1 MKQRTADSSHLM
13 GARVS
18 QPVVD
23 ALIVGERLMS
33 MAGLAAQ
40 RTLERGIA
48 MGDKKHGEQPNA
60 ARGYRPLVLT
70 LTGFKGIR
78 SGLGRNTL
86 RLDVEALAGDA
97 TLVAIA
103 GANGRGKTTVMDNL
117 HPYLVMPSRAGADG
131 LGAFSYYDHVFLP
144 ESQKELTWEHRGHRY
159 KSQLVF
165 RVNGKRKTEAFLFE
179 QSGSHWTP
187 VVLAD
192 GTVSDGKVDIYEQA
206 VRELLGPPE
215 TFFTSVFSAQGKRPL
230 SAYRNGEIKGL
241 LADLL
246 GLEQVR
252 QQGERAAETS
262 RLLKNGLAVIRQEQT
277 GAAAEIAR
285 LAGELSALGDP
296 DAALSRAITERH
308 AAARSL
314 NAARSAES
322 AVLADSQAAAE
333 TDKRR
338 TELAAERDR
347 AAAGARAAL
356 QRLAEELARLDV
368 RAGALAQRAAARKRQ
383 HAEQRARLTRQS
395 DALRQS
401 CAGAGRVAW
410 ASRRLMA
417 AERAVQLRTDR
428 ATAAQALADKAD
440 QLRGKLR
447 LLTQQIEG
455 IEREAGQ
462 VSLRHADLQR
472 RFGLAAEVPCVG
484 TDLQGRCK
492 LLGDAMD
499 AQAMLPSVDGQ
510 IAALRDR
517 QRAAEAERAGLS
529 EGLRPLAGVAALRNE
544 AERRLERASA
554 HLSRLARL
562 AAREGEMRQ
571 AQAALT
577 AVEVELGSL
586 PNDAPAETDEEA
598 AETDEEAAERVDID
612 AARARL
618 VAERDRLSAERDA
631 SIGRIEAA
639 VAALPPAFDR
649 GRLELARRA
658 SVQSE
663 AGMRSAEQA
672 HLAAVRTQE
681 RRAALQAQ
689 QARVSGEAAATEAR
703 ASAVESEL
711 SGWTL
716 LARCLSNDGVIAL
729 DIDDAGPTLAG
740 LANDLLLACYG
751 RRFTLEI
758 RTQVATAKGEMREG
772 FEIVVHDGEGGESK
786 SVALLS
792 GGERVWI
799 NECLT
804 RAIALY
810 LAGNAGREYG
820 TLFCDEADGPLDPD
834 RKRMF
839 MDMKREVIRLGG
851 YQREFFVSQTQEL
864 TAMADK
870 VIDLDSFVLAQEAAT

>member
-1 MKQRTADSSHLM
+1 
-13 GARVS
+13 
-18 QPVVD
+18 
-23 ALIVGERLMS
+23 
-33 MAGLAAQ
+33 
-40 RTLERGIA
+40 
-48 MGDKKHGEQPNA
+48 
-60 ARGYRPLVLT
+60 
-70 LTGFKGIR
+70 
-78 SGLGRNTL
+78 
-86 RLDVEALAGDA
+86 
-97 TLVAIA
+97 
-103 GANGRGKTTVMDNL
+103 
-117 HPYLVMPSRAGADG
+117 
-131 LGAFSYYDHVFLP
+131 
-144 ESQKELTWEHRGHRY
+144 
-159 KSQLVF
+159 
-165 RVNGKRKTEAFLFE
+165 
-179 QSGSHWTP
+179 
-187 VVLAD
+187 
-192 GTVSDGKVDIYEQA
+192 
-206 VRELLGPPE
+206 
-215 TFFTSVFSAQGKRPL
+215 
-230 SAYRNGEIKGL
+230 
-241 LADLL
+241 
-246 GLEQVR
+246 
-252 QQGERAAETS
+252 
-262 RLLKNGLAVIRQEQT
+262 
-277 GAAAEIAR
+277 
-285 LAGELSALGDP
+285 
-296 DAALSRAITERH
+296 
-308 AAARSL
+308 
-314 NAARSAES
+314 
-322 AVLADSQAAAE
+322 
-333 TDKRR
+333 
-338 TELAAERDR
+338 
-347 AAAGARAAL
+347 
-356 QRLAEELARLDV
+356 
-368 RAGALAQRAAARKRQ
+368 
-383 HAEQRARLTRQS
+383 
-395 DALRQS
+395 
-401 CAGAGRVAW
+401 
-410 ASRRLMA
+410 
-417 AERAVQLRTDR
+417 
-428 ATAAQALADKAD
+428 
-440 QLRGKLR
+440 
-447 LLTQQIEG
+447 
-455 IEREAGQ
+455 
-462 VSLRHADLQR
+462 
-472 RFGLAAEVPCVG
+472 
-484 TDLQGRCK
+484 
-492 LLGDAMD
+492 
-499 AQAMLPSVDGQ
+499 
-510 IAALRDR
+510 
-517 QRAAEAERAGLS
+517 
-529 EGLRPLAGVAALRNE
+529 
-544 AERRLERASA
+544 
-554 HLSRLARL
+554 
-562 AAREGEMRQ
+562 MRQ

-598 AETDEEAAERVDID
+598 AERFDID

-716 LARCLSNDGVIAL
+716 LARCMSNDGVIAL

-851 YQREFFVSQTQEL
+851 YQREFFVSQTPEL

>member
-1 MKQRTADSSHLM
+1 
-13 GARVS
+13 
-18 QPVVD
+18 
-23 ALIVGERLMS
+23 
-33 MAGLAAQ
+33 
-40 RTLERGIA
+40 
-48 MGDKKHGEQPNA
+48 
-60 ARGYRPLVLT
+60 
-70 LTGFKGIR
+70 
-78 SGLGRNTL
+78 
-86 RLDVEALAGDA
+86 
-97 TLVAIA
+97 
-103 GANGRGKTTVMDNL
+103 
-117 HPYLVMPSRAGADG
+117 
-131 LGAFSYYDHVFLP
+131 
-144 ESQKELTWEHRGHRY
+144 
-159 KSQLVF
+159 
-165 RVNGKRKTEAFLFE
+165 
-179 QSGSHWTP
+179 
-187 VVLAD
+187 
-192 GTVSDGKVDIYEQA
+192 
-206 VRELLGPPE
+206 
-215 TFFTSVFSAQGKRPL
+215 
-230 SAYRNGEIKGL
+230 
-241 LADLL
+241 
-246 GLEQVR
+246 
-252 QQGERAAETS
+252 
-262 RLLKNGLAVIRQEQT
+262 
-277 GAAAEIAR
+277 
-285 LAGELSALGDP
+285 
-296 DAALSRAITERH
+296 
-308 AAARSL
+308 
-314 NAARSAES
+314 
-322 AVLADSQAAAE
+322 
-333 TDKRR
+333 
-338 TELAAERDR
+338 
-347 AAAGARAAL
+347 
-356 QRLAEELARLDV
+356 
-368 RAGALAQRAAARKRQ
+368 
-383 HAEQRARLTRQS
+383 
-395 DALRQS
+395 
-401 CAGAGRVAW
+401 
-410 ASRRLMA
+410 MA
-417 AERAVQLRTDR
+417 AERAVQIRTER
-428 ATAAQALADKAD
+428 AAAAQALADKAD
-440 QLRGKLR
+440 QLRGKVR
-447 LLTQQIEG
+447 LLAQQIEG

-492 LLGDAMD
+492 LLGDARE

-529 EGLRPLAGVAALRNE
+529 EGLRPLAGVGELRNE

-554 HLSRLARL
+554 RLSSLARL

-577 AVEVELGSL
+577 AVEVELGLLS
-586 PNDAPAETDEEA
+586 NDAPAETDEEA
-598 AETDEEAAERVDID
+598 AERADIE
-612 AARARL
+612 AARAR
-618 VAERDRLSAERDA
+618 VAAERNRLSTERDA
-631 SIGRIEAA
+631 SISRIETA

-658 SVQSE
+658 SILAE
-663 AGMRSAEQA
+663 AGLHSAEQA

-689 QARVSGEAAATEAR
+689 QARVSGEAAATDAR

-772 FEIVVHDGEGGESK
+772 FDIVVHDGEGGESK

-851 YQREFFVSQTQEL
+851 YQREFFVSQTPEL

>member
-1 MKQRTADSSHLM
+1 M
-13 GARVS
+13 
-18 QPVVD
+18 
-23 ALIVGERLMS
+23 
-33 MAGLAAQ
+33 
-40 RTLERGIA
+40 
-48 MGDKKHGEQPNA
+48 
-60 ARGYRPLVLT
+60 
-70 LTGFKGIR
+70 
-78 SGLGRNTL
+78 
-86 RLDVEALAGDA
+86 
-97 TLVAIA
+97 
-103 GANGRGKTTVMDNL
+103 
-117 HPYLVMPSRAGADG
+117 
-131 LGAFSYYDHVFLP
+131 
-144 ESQKELTWEHRGHRY
+144 
-159 KSQLVF
+159 
-165 RVNGKRKTEAFLFE
+165 
-179 QSGSHWTP
+179 
-187 VVLAD
+187 
-192 GTVSDGKVDIYEQA
+192 
-206 VRELLGPPE
+206 RELLGSPE

-246 GLEQVR
+246 GLDQVR
-252 QQGERAAETS
+252 EQGERAAETS
-262 RLLKNGLAVIRQEQT
+262 RLLKNGLAVIRQEQA

-296 DAALSRAITERH
+296 EAALSRAITERD

-314 NAARSAES
+314 DAARSAEA

-347 AAAGARAAL
+347 AAVGARAAL

-383 HAEQRARLTRQS
+383 HAEQRARLTRQR

-410 ASRRLMA
+410 ASRRQMA
-417 AERAVQLRTDR
+417 GERAVQIRAER

-440 QLRGKLR
+440 QLRGKVR
-447 LLTQQIEG
+447 LLAQQIEG

-492 LLGDAMD
+492 LLGDARD

-517 QRAAEAERAGLS
+517 QRAAEAERGGLS
-529 EGLRPLAGVAALRNE
+529 EGLRPLAGVGELRNE

-554 HLSRLARL
+554 HLSSLARL
-562 AAREGEMRQ
+562 AGREGEMRQ
-571 AQAALT
+571 AQAALV
-577 AVEVELGSL
+577 AIEAELGVL
-586 PNDAPAETDEEA
+586 PDDAPAETDEEA
-598 AETDEEAAERVDID
+598 AERADIE

-618 VAERDRLSAERDA
+618 VAERNRLSTERDA
-631 SIGRIEAA
+631 SIGRIEGA

-658 SVQSE
+658 STQAV
-663 AGMRSAEQA
+663 AGLRIAEQA
-672 HLAAVRTQE
+672 HLAAVRIQE
-681 RRAALQAQ
+681 RKAALQAQ
-689 QARVSGEAAATEAR
+689 HARASGEAVATDARATE
-703 ASAVESEL
+703 VESEL

-772 FEIVVHDGEGGESK
+772 FDIVVHDGEG
-786 SVALLS
+786 
-792 GGERVWI
+792 
-799 NECLT
+799 
-804 RAIALY
+804 
-810 LAGNAGREYG
+810 
-820 TLFCDEADGPLDPD
+820 
-834 RKRMF
+834 
-839 MDMKREVIRLGG
+839 
-851 YQREFFVSQTQEL
+851 
-864 TAMADK
+864 
-870 VIDLDSFVLAQEAAT
+870 

>member
-1 MKQRTADSSHLM
+1 M
-13 GARVS
+13 
-18 QPVVD
+18 
-23 ALIVGERLMS
+23 
-33 MAGLAAQ
+33 
-40 RTLERGIA
+40 
-48 MGDKKHGEQPNA
+48 
-60 ARGYRPLVLT
+60 
-70 LTGFKGIR
+70 
-78 SGLGRNTL
+78 
-86 RLDVEALAGDA
+86 
-97 TLVAIA
+97 
-103 GANGRGKTTVMDNL
+103 
-117 HPYLVMPSRAGADG
+117 
-131 LGAFSYYDHVFLP
+131 
-144 ESQKELTWEHRGHRY
+144 
-159 KSQLVF
+159 F

-179 QSGSHWTP
+179 QADGHWKP

-206 VRELLGPPE
+206 VRELLGSPE

-246 GLEQVR
+246 GLDQVR
-252 QQGERAAETS
+252 QQGEHAAETA
-262 RLLKNGLAVIRQEQT
+262 RLLKNGLALIRQEQA

-296 DAALSRAITERH
+296 EAALSRATTERD

-314 NAARSAES
+314 DAVRAAEAT
-322 AVLADSQAAAE
+322 VLADSQAAAE

-347 AAAGARAAL
+347 VAVGAREAL

-383 HAEQRARLTRQS
+383 HAEQRARLTRQR

-410 ASRRLMA
+410 ASRRLA
-417 AERAVQLRTDR
+417 VAERAADLRTER

-440 QLRGKLR
+440 QLRGKVR

-455 IEREAGQ
+455 VEREAGQ

-472 RFGLAAEVPCVG
+472 RFGLSAEVPCVG

-492 LLGDAMD
+492 LLGDARD

-529 EGLRPLAGVAALRNE
+529 EELRPLAGVAELRNE
-544 AERRLERASA
+544 AERRLEVASA
-554 HLSRLARL
+554 RSSSLARL

-571 AQAALT
+571 AQAALV
-577 AVEVELGSL
+577 AIEAELGVL
-586 PNDAPAETDEEA
+586 PDDAPAETDEEA
-598 AETDEEAAERVDID
+598 AERADIE

-618 VAERDRLSAERDA
+618 AAERNRLSTERDA
-631 SIGRIEAA
+631 SIGRIEGA

-649 GRLELARRA
+649 GRLEAARRA
-658 SVQSE
+658 SIQAD
-663 AGMRSAEQA
+663 AGLRSAEQA
-672 HLAAVRTQE
+672 HLAAVRIQE
-681 RRAALQAQ
+681 RRTALQAQ
-689 QARVSGEAAATEAR
+689 HARASGEAVATDARATE
-703 ASAVESEL
+703 VESEL

-758 RTQVATAKGEMREG
+758 
-772 FEIVVHDGEGGESK
+772 
-786 SVALLS
+786 
-792 GGERVWI
+792 
-799 NECLT
+799 
-804 RAIALY
+804 
-810 LAGNAGREYG
+810 
-820 TLFCDEADGPLDPD
+820 
-834 RKRMF
+834 
-839 MDMKREVIRLGG
+839 
-851 YQREFFVSQTQEL
+851 
-864 TAMADK
+864 
-870 VIDLDSFVLAQEAAT
+870 

>member
-1 MKQRTADSSHLM
+1 MDNKAYDGQRA
-13 GARVS
+13 
-18 QPVVD
+18 PV
-23 ALIVGERLMS
+23 
-33 MAGLAAQ
+33 
-40 RTLERGIA
+40 
-48 MGDKKHGEQPNA
+48 
-60 ARGYRPLVLT
+60 RGYRPTALT

-78 SGLGRNTL
+78 SGLGRDTL
-86 RLDVEALAGDA
+86 RLDVGALAGDA

-117 HPYLVMPSRAGADG
+117 TPYLVMPSRAGADG

-144 ESQKELTWEHRGHRY
+144 ESQKELTWEHRGRRY
-159 KSQLVF
+159 KSHLVF
-165 RVNGKRKTEAFLFE
+165 RLNGKRKTEAFLFE
-179 QSGSHWTP
+179 QSGSHWKP

-192 GTVSDGKVDIYEQA
+192 GTVSDGKVDIYERA
-206 VRELLGPPE
+206 VCELLGPPE

-246 GLEQVR
+246 GLDQVR
-252 QQGERAAETS
+252 QQGERAAETA
-262 RLLKNGLAVIRQEQT
+262 RLLKNGLAVIRQEQA

-285 LAGELSALGDP
+285 LAGELSTLGDP
-296 DAALSRAITERH
+296 EAALSRAITERD

-314 NAARSAES
+314 DVARAAEA
-322 AVLADSQAAAE
+322 ALLAGSRAAAE
-333 TDKRR
+333 ADKRR
-338 TELAAERDR
+338 TGLAAERDG
-347 AAAGARAAL
+347 AAGGARAAL
-356 QRLAEELARLDV
+356 QRVAEEVGRLDV

-383 HAEQRARLTRQS
+383 HAEQRARLVRQR
-395 DALRQS
+395 DAHRQS
-401 CAGAGRVAW
+401 CVGASRVAW
-410 ASRRLMA
+410 ALRRLVA
-417 AERAVQLRTDR
+417 AERAAQMRAER

-440 QLRGKLR
+440 QLRGKVR
-447 LLTQQIEG
+447 LLTQQIDG

-484 TDLQGRCK
+484 TDLQGRCQ
-492 LLGDAMD
+492 LLGDARG
-499 AQAMLPSVDGQ
+499 AQAMLPSVVAQ
-510 IAALRDR
+510 IAGLRER
-517 QRAAEAERAGLS
+517 QRTAEAERAGLS
-529 EGLRPLAGVAALRNE
+529 EELGLMATVAELRNV
-544 AERRLERASA
+544 AERRLELANARAS
-554 HLSRLARL
+554 SLARL

-571 AQAALT
+571 AQAALA
-577 AVEVELGSL
+577 AVEAELGLL
-586 PNDAPAETDEEA
+586 PDDAPAETH
-598 AETDEEAAERVDID
+598 EEAAERADIA

-618 VAERDRLSAERDA
+618 AAERDRLSTERDA

-639 VAALPPAFDR
+639 IAALPPAFDG
-649 GRLELARRA
+649 GRPELARRA
-658 SVQSE
+658 SAQAE
-663 AGMRSAEQA
+663 TALRCAEQV

-689 QARVSGEAAATEAR
+689 HARVSGEAAATDAR
-703 ASAVESEL
+703 ASDVESEL

-772 FEIVVHDGEGGESK
+772 FDIVVHDGDGGESK
-786 SVALLS
+786 SVTLLS

-851 YQREFFVSQTQEL
+851 YQREFFVSQTPEL

-870 VIDLDSFVLAQEAAT
+870 VIDLDSFALVQEAAT

>member
-1 MKQRTADSSHLM
+1 MGLGSMKQRTADSSHLT

-33 MAGLAAQ
+33 MAEVAAQ

-48 MGDKKHGEQPNA
+48 MGDRQHGEQPNA

-78 SGLGRNTL
+78 SGLGRDTL
-86 RLDVEALAGDA
+86 RLDVDALAGDA

-144 ESQKELTWEHRGHRY
+144 ESQKELTWVHRGHRY

-165 RVNGKRKTEAFLFE
+165 RVNGKRRTEAFLFE
-179 QSGSHWTP
+179 QSDGLWKP

-246 GLEQVR
+246 GLDQVR
-252 QQGERAAETS
+252 EQGERAAETA
-262 RLLKNGLAVIRQEQT
+262 RLLKNGLALIRQEQAS
-277 GAAAEIAR
+277 AAAEIAR
-285 LAGELSALGDP
+285 LAGELSTLGDP
-296 DAALSRAITERH
+296 EAALSRATSERD

-314 NAARSAES
+314 DAARAAE
-322 AVLADSQAAAE
+322 ATVLADSQAAAE

-347 AAAGARAAL
+347 AAVGSREAL

-368 RAGALAQRAAARKRQ
+368 RAGALAQRAAVRKRQ
-383 HAEQRARLTRQS
+383 HAEQRARLTRQR

-440 QLRGKLR
+440 QLRGKVR
-447 LLTQQIEG
+447 LLAQQIEG

-529 EGLRPLAGVAALRNE
+529 EELRPLAGVAELRNE

-554 HLSRLARL
+554 RLSSLARL

-571 AQAALT
+571 AQAALA
-577 AVEVELGSL
+577 AVEAELAVL
-586 PNDAPAETDEEA
+586 AEDAPAETHEEV
-598 AETDEEAAERVDID
+598 AERADID

-618 VAERDRLSAERDA
+618 VAERDRLSTERDA
-631 SIGRIEAA
+631 SIGRIAAA

-649 GRLELARRA
+649 GRLEAARRA
-658 SVQSE
+658 SIQAD
-663 AGMRSAEQA
+663 AGLRSAEQA
-672 HLAAVRTQE
+672 HLAAVRIQE
-681 RRAALQAQ
+681 RRTALQAQ
-689 QARVSGEAAATEAR
+689 HARASGEAIATDARATE
-703 ASAVESEL
+703 VESEL

-772 FEIVVHDGEGGESK
+772 FDIVVHDGEGGESK

-851 YQREFFVSQTQEL
+851 YQREFFVSQTLEL

>member
-1 MKQRTADSSHLM
+1 MKQRTADSSHLT
-13 GARVS
+13 GTRVS

-33 MAGLAAQ
+33 MAGVAAQ

-48 MGDKKHGEQPNA
+48 MGDKKNGEQPNA

-78 SGLGRNTL
+78 SGLGRDTL

-144 ESQKELTWEHRGHRY
+144 ESQKELTWEHRGRRY

-179 QSGSHWTP
+179 QSDGHWKP

-246 GLEQVR
+246 GLDQVR
-252 QQGERAAETS
+252 QQGEHAAETA
-262 RLLKNGLAVIRQEQT
+262 RLLKNGLALIRQEQA

-285 LAGELSALGDP
+285 LAGELSTLGDP
-296 DAALSRAITERH
+296 EAALSRATSERD

-314 NAARSAES
+314 DAARAAE
-322 AVLADSQAAAE
+322 ATVLADSQAAAE

-347 AAAGARAAL
+347 AAVGAREAL

-383 HAEQRARLTRQS
+383 HAEQRARLTRQR
-395 DALRQS
+395 DALQQS

-440 QLRGKLR
+440 QLRGKVR

-472 RFGLAAEVPCVG
+472 RFGLSAEVPCVG

-492 LLGDAMD
+492 LLGDARD

-517 QRAAEAERAGLS
+517 QHAAEAERAGLC
-529 EGLRPLAGVAALRNE
+529 EELRPLAGVAELRNE
-544 AERRLERASA
+544 AERRLEVASA
-554 HLSRLARL
+554 RSSSLARL

-571 AQAALT
+571 AQAALV
-577 AVEVELGSL
+577 AIEAELGVL
-586 PNDAPAETDEEA
+586 PDDAPAETDEEA
-598 AETDEEAAERVDID
+598 AERADIE

-618 VAERDRLSAERDA
+618 AAERNRLSTERDA
-631 SIGRIEAA
+631 SIGRIAAA
-639 VAALPPAFDR
+639 VAQLPPAFDR
-649 GRLELARRA
+649 GRLESARRA
-658 SVQSE
+658 SIQAD
-663 AGMRSAEQA
+663 AGLRRAEQA
-672 HLAAVRTQE
+672 HLAAVRIQE

-689 QARVSGEAAATEAR
+689 HARISGEAVATDAR
-703 ASAVESEL
+703 ASDVESEL

-716 LARCLSNDGVIAL
+716 LGRCLSNDGVIAL

-772 FEIVVHDGEGGESK
+772 FDIVVHDGEGGESK

-792 GGERVWI
+792 GGEKVWI

-851 YQREFFVSQTQEL
+851 YQREFFVSQTPEL

-870 VIDLDSFVLAQEAAT
+870 VIDLDSFVLAQEVAT

>member
-1 MKQRTADSSHLM
+1 MRWS
-13 GARVS
+13 GPGRVGVS
-18 QPVVD
+18 QADGGGTGSAV
-23 ALIVGERLMS
+23 A
-33 MAGLAAQ
+33 
-40 RTLERGIA
+40 
-48 MGDKKHGEQPNA
+48 
-60 ARGYRPLVLT
+60 YRP
-70 LTGFKGIR
+70 GD
-78 SGLGRNTL
+78 GRP
-86 RLDVEALAGDA
+86 G
-97 TLVAIA
+97 
-103 GANGRGKTTVMDNL
+103 
-117 HPYLVMPSRAGADG
+117 
-131 LGAFSYYDHVFLP
+131 
-144 ESQKELTWEHRGHRY
+144 
-159 KSQLVF
+159 
-165 RVNGKRKTEAFLFE
+165 
-179 QSGSHWTP
+179 
-187 VVLAD
+187 
-192 GTVSDGKVDIYEQA
+192 
-206 VRELLGPPE
+206 
-215 TFFTSVFSAQGKRPL
+215 
-230 SAYRNGEIKGL
+230 
-241 LADLL
+241 
-246 GLEQVR
+246 
-252 QQGERAAETS
+252 
-262 RLLKNGLAVIRQEQT
+262 
-277 GAAAEIAR
+277 
-285 LAGELSALGDP
+285 
-296 DAALSRAITERH
+296 
-308 AAARSL
+308 
-314 NAARSAES
+314 
-322 AVLADSQAAAE
+322 
-333 TDKRR
+333 
-338 TELAAERDR
+338 
-347 AAAGARAAL
+347 
-356 QRLAEELARLDV
+356 
-368 RAGALAQRAAARKRQ
+368 
-383 HAEQRARLTRQS
+383 
-395 DALRQS
+395 
-401 CAGAGRVAW
+401 
-410 ASRRLMA
+410 
-417 AERAVQLRTDR
+417 
-428 ATAAQALADKAD
+428 
-440 QLRGKLR
+440 QLRGKVR
-447 LLTQQIEG
+447 LLAQQIEG

-529 EGLRPLAGVAALRNE
+529 EELRPLAGVAALRNE

-598 AETDEEAAERVDID
+598 AERFDID

-663 AGMRSAEQA
+663 AGLRSAEQA

-681 RRAALQAQ
+681 RRAALQVQ
-689 QARVSGEAAATEAR
+689 QARVSGEAAATDAR

-772 FEIVVHDGEGGESK
+772 FDIVVHDGEGGESK

-851 YQREFFVSQTQEL
+851 YQREFFVSQTPEL

>member
-1 MKQRTADSSHLM
+1 
-13 GARVS
+13 
-18 QPVVD
+18 
-23 ALIVGERLMS
+23 
-33 MAGLAAQ
+33 
-40 RTLERGIA
+40 
-48 MGDKKHGEQPNA
+48 MGDKEYGEQPNA
-60 ARGYRPLVLT
+60 ARGYCPIALT

-78 SGLGRNTL
+78 SGLGRDTL
-86 RLDVEALAGDA
+86 QLDIDALAGDA

-144 ESQKELTWEHRGHRY
+144 ESQKELTWEHRGRRY

-165 RVNGKRKTEAFLFE
+165 RINGKRKTEAFLFE
-179 QSGSHWTP
+179 QSGSRWKP

-246 GLEQVR
+246 GLDQVR
-252 QQGERAAETS
+252 QQGERAAETA
-262 RLLKNGLAVIRQEQT
+262 RLLKNGLAVIRQTQAGT
-277 GAAAEIAR
+277 AAEIAR
-285 LAGELSALGDP
+285 LADELSTLGDP
-296 DAALSRAITERH
+296 GAALSRAITDRD

-314 NAARSAES
+314 DAARAAEA

-338 TELAAERDR
+338 GDLAAERDR
-347 AAAGARAAL
+347 AAVGARAAL
-356 QRLAEELARLDV
+356 QRVAEEVARLDV

-383 HAEQRARLTRQS
+383 HAEQRARLTRQR

-401 CAGAGRVAW
+401 CTGAGRVAW
-410 ASRRLMA
+410 ASRRLVM
-417 AERAVQLRTDR
+417 AERATQLRTER
-428 ATAAQALADKAD
+428 TAAAQALADKAD
-440 QLRGKLR
+440 QLRGKVK

-484 TDLQGRCK
+484 TDLQGRCP

-499 AQAMLPSVDGQ
+499 ARAMLPSVDGQ
-510 IAALRDR
+510 IAGLRER
-517 QRAAEAERAGLS
+517 RRAADAERTGLC
-529 EGLRPLAGVAALRNE
+529 EELRPLAGVAELRNI
-544 AERRLERASA
+544 AERRLELASTRS
-554 HLSRLARL
+554 SRLARL

-577 AVEVELGSL
+577 TVEAELGVLSD
-586 PNDAPAETDEEA
+586 DAPV
-598 AETDEEAAERVDID
+598 ETDEEAAERDDIE
-612 AARARL
+612 AARARMA
-618 VAERDRLSAERDA
+618 AERDRLSTERDV
-631 SIGRIEAA
+631 SIGRIDAA
-639 VAALPPAFDR
+639 VAALLPAFDR

-658 SVQSE
+658 SVQAE
-663 AGMRSAEQA
+663 AGLLSAEQA
-672 HLAAVRTQE
+672 HLAAVRNQE
-681 RRAALQAQ
+681 RRAAFQAQ
-689 QARVSGEAAATEAR
+689 HARVSGEAAATDAR
-703 ASAVESEL
+703 ATEVESEL

-772 FEIVVHDGEGGESK
+772 FDIVVHDGEGGESR

-851 YQREFFVSQTQEL
+851 YRREFFVSQTPEL
-864 TAMADK
+864 TAMADQ

>member
-1 MKQRTADSSHLM
+1 
-13 GARVS
+13 
-18 QPVVD
+18 
-23 ALIVGERLMS
+23 
-33 MAGLAAQ
+33 
-40 RTLERGIA
+40 
-48 MGDKKHGEQPNA
+48 
-60 ARGYRPLVLT
+60 
-70 LTGFKGIR
+70 
-78 SGLGRNTL
+78 
-86 RLDVEALAGDA
+86 
-97 TLVAIA
+97 
-103 GANGRGKTTVMDNL
+103 
-117 HPYLVMPSRAGADG
+117 
-131 LGAFSYYDHVFLP
+131 
-144 ESQKELTWEHRGHRY
+144 
-159 KSQLVF
+159 
-165 RVNGKRKTEAFLFE
+165 
-179 QSGSHWTP
+179 
-187 VVLAD
+187 
-192 GTVSDGKVDIYEQA
+192 
-206 VRELLGPPE
+206 
-215 TFFTSVFSAQGKRPL
+215 
-230 SAYRNGEIKGL
+230 
-241 LADLL
+241 
-246 GLEQVR
+246 
-252 QQGERAAETS
+252 
-262 RLLKNGLAVIRQEQT
+262 VIRQEQA

-296 DAALSRAITERH
+296 EAALSRAITERD

-314 NAARSAES
+314 DAARSAEA

-333 TDKRR
+333 TDTRR
-338 TELAAERDR
+338 ADLAAERDR
-347 AAAGARAAL
+347 VAVGAREAL

-383 HAEQRARLTRQS
+383 HAEQRARLTRQR

-410 ASRRLMA
+410 ASRRLA
-417 AERAVQLRTDR
+417 VAERAADLRTER

-440 QLRGKLR
+440 QLRGKVR

-455 IEREAGQ
+455 VEREAGQ

-472 RFGLAAEVPCVG
+472 RFGLSAEVPCVG

-492 LLGDAMD
+492 LLGDARD

-517 QRAAEAERAGLS
+517 QHAAEAERAGLC
-529 EGLRPLAGVAALRNE
+529 EELRPLAGVAELRNE
-544 AERRLERASA
+544 AERRLEVASA
-554 HLSRLARL
+554 RSSSLARL

-571 AQAALT
+571 AQAALV
-577 AVEVELGSL
+577 AIEAELGVL
-586 PNDAPAETDEEA
+586 PDDAPAETDEEA
-598 AETDEEAAERVDID
+598 AERADIE

-618 VAERDRLSAERDA
+618 AAERNRLSTERDA
-631 SIGRIEAA
+631 SIGRIEGA

-649 GRLELARRA
+649 GRLEAARRA
-658 SVQSE
+658 SIQAD
-663 AGMRSAEQA
+663 AGLRSAEQA
-672 HLAAVRTQE
+672 HLAAVRIQE
-681 RRAALQAQ
+681 RRTALQAQ
-689 QARVSGEAAATEAR
+689 HARISGEAVATDAR
-703 ASAVESEL
+703 ASEVESEL

-772 FEIVVHDGEGGESK
+772 FDIVVHDGEGGESK

-851 YQREFFVSQTQEL
+851 YQREFFVSQTPEL

>member
-1 MKQRTADSSHLM
+1 MAHRTANIRHLTR
-13 GARVS
+13 AHVAK
-18 QPVVD
+18 PAVD
-23 ALIVGERLMS
+23 ARIVGERLMS

-40 RTLERGIA
+40 RTVERGIA
-48 MGDKKHGEQPNA
+48 MGDPKYGEQPHA
-60 ARGYRPLVLT
+60 ARGYCPLVLT

-78 SGLGRNTL
+78 SGLGRDTL

-97 TLVAIA
+97 TLVAFA

-165 RVNGKRKTEAFLFE
+165 RINGKRKTEAFLFE
-179 QSGSHWTP
+179 QSGSHWKP

-192 GTVSDGKVDIYEQA
+192 GTVSDGKVDIYAQA

-230 SAYRNGEIKGL
+230 SSYRNGEIKGL

-246 GLEQVR
+246 GLDQVR
-252 QQGERAAETS
+252 EQGERAAETA
-262 RLLKNGLAVIRQEQT
+262 RLLKNGLALIRQAQA
-277 GAAAEIAR
+277 GAAADIAR
-285 LAGELSALGDP
+285 LAGELNALGDP
-296 DAALSRAITERH
+296 EAALSRAITQRD
-308 AAARSL
+308 AAARAL
-314 NAARSAES
+314 DAARAAE
-322 AVLADSQAAAE
+322 ATVLADSQAAAE

-338 TELAAERDR
+338 TELAAECDR
-347 AAAGARAAL
+347 AAVGAREAL
-356 QRLAEELARLDV
+356 QRLAEEVARLDV
-368 RAGALAQRAAARKRQ
+368 KAGALAQRATARTRQ
-383 HAEQRARLTRQS
+383 HAEQRERLTRQR

-401 CAGAGRVAW
+401 CTGAGRVAW

-417 AERAVQLRTDR
+417 AERAVQLRTER
-428 ATAAQALADKAD
+428 ATAAQGLADEAD
-440 QLRGKLR
+440 RLRGKVR
-447 LLTQQIEG
+447 LLTQQIDG

-472 RFGLAAEVPCVG
+472 RLGLVSEVPCVG

-492 LLGDAMD
+492 LLGDARD
-499 AQAMLPSVDGQ
+499 AQAMLPAVDGQ
-510 IAALRDR
+510 IAVLRER
-517 QRAAEAERAGLS
+517 QRAAEAERAGLA
-529 EGLRPLAGVAALRNE
+529 EELRPLAGVTERRNE
-544 AERRLERASA
+544 AERRLEQANTRAT
-554 HLSRLARL
+554 RLARL

-577 AVEVELGSL
+577 AVEADLRSL
-586 PNDAPAETDEEA
+586 PDDPQ
-598 AETDEEAAERVDID
+598 AETDEEAAERADIK
-612 AARARL
+612 AARAR
-618 VAERDRLSAERDA
+618 VAAERDRLGTERDA
-631 SIGRIEAA
+631 SISRIEIA
-639 VAALPPAFDR
+639 VAALPPAFDS
-649 GRLELARRA
+649 GRLELARHA
-658 SVQSE
+658 CMAAE
-663 AGMRSAEQA
+663 AGLRNAEQA
-672 HLAAVRTQE
+672 HLAAVRIQE

-689 QARVSGEAAATEAR
+689 HAQARSEAVANDAR
-703 ASAVESEL
+703 ATDVESEL

-740 LANDLLLACYG
+740 LANELLLACYG

-772 FEIVVHDGEGGESK
+772 FDIVVHDGEGGESK

-792 GGERVWI
+792 GGERLWI

-839 MDMKREVIRLGG
+839 MAMKREVIRLGG
-851 YQREFFVSQTQEL
+851 YQREFFVSQTPEL

-870 VIDLDSFVLAQEAAT
+870 VIDLDSFALAQQAAT